1 MKHQKINLVV
11 FLPAV
16 LLFCACILL
25 AFFDNMAFVNLTST
39 LYAWILDEFGWLFL
53 LTALVVFLVCVGLYF
68 SPFGKVIIGG
78 KEAKPMISV
87 WNWFSITLCTTVASG
102 IVFWGAAEPVQHIL
116 NPPVSSGIEPMT
128 PEASLFA
135 MAAVFRHWTVL
146 PYGLYTILA
155 VVFAFVY
162 YNMCQPF
169 SLGSVIAPLI
179 PEKGRNGVSK
189 VVDFV
194 CVFALVTGLAAS
206 LASGVLS
213 INGGLN
219 KLFGIGSNATV
230 WGIIIL
236 IIGGMTII
244 AAVTGITRGIKYL
257 SNINVGIYVVILG
270 FILLFGGTVF
280 IFSFGV
286 ESIGQFVTTFFSG
299 TLFTGMAEGDPWAKN
314 WTMFYL
320 GNWMAWAPVTAVFL
334 GRISYGRRVRDVI
347 AMNLFVTA
355 LFSIIWFMI
364 ISGATVNSLM
374 HNPGSGLI
382 EAYNAGY
389 ENVIYQLFK
398 NLPLSQLFIPL
409 YLIAVLI
416 SFVTAADSTTTAIA
430 GICSKG
436 IAPDSPEPPA
446 SLIAVW
452 GIIVAVVTWIMMT
465 VGEGITG
472 IKMLSN
478 IGGLPAMFLIIF
490 VVISAVLIAAHPEK
504 YNVVDR
510 IKTVKEEHKA
520 EKE

>member
-1 MKHQKINLVV
+1 MKYQKINLLV
-11 FLPAV
+11 FVPAI
-16 LLFCACILL
+16 LLFGGCILL
-25 AFFDNMAFVNLTST
+25 AFLDNAAFVSLTSA
-39 LYAWILDEFGWLFL
+39 LYAWILDKFGWLFL
-53 LTALVVFLVCVGLYF
+53 LTALVVFLVCIGLYF
-68 SPFGKVIIGG
+68 SPFGKITIGG
-78 KEAKPMISV
+78 KEAKPMMST

-116 NPPVSSGIEPMT
+116 NPPVSSGIEAMT

-179 PEKGRNGVSK
+179 PKRARSSVSQ

-219 KLFGIGSNATV
+219 KLFGVDSNEAV

-257 SNINVGIYVVILG
+257 SNINVAMYIVILG
-270 FILLFGGTVF
+270 FILLFGGITF
-280 IFSFGV
+280 IFSFGI
-286 ESIGQFVTTFFSG
+286 ESIGEFLTTFFSG
-299 TLFTGMAEGDPWAKN
+299 TLFTGTAEGDPWAKN

-334 GRISYGRRVRDVI
+334 GRISYGRRVKDII

-355 LFSIIWFMI
+355 LFSIVWFMI
-364 ISGATVNSLM
+364 ISGATVNQLM
-374 HNPGSGLI
+374 HNTGSGI
-382 EAYNAGY
+382 VEAYNAGY

-398 NLPLSQLFIPL
+398 NLPLSRIFIPL
-409 YLIAVLI
+409 YLLAVLI
-416 SFVTAADSTTTAIA
+416 SFVTAADSTTMAIA

-446 SLIAVW
+446 SLTAVW
-452 GIIVAVVTWIMMT
+452 GIIVAVVTWIMMS

-478 IGGLPAMFLIIF
+478 IGGLPAMILIIF
-490 VVISAVLIAAHPEK
+490 VVISALMISLHPEK
-504 YNVVDR
+504 YNSIDNNHVIDR
-510 IKTVKEEHKA
+510 KHKTN
-520 EKE
+520 

>member
-1 MKHQKINLVV
+1 MKHQKINLIV

-25 AFFDNMAFVNLTST
+25 AFLDNAAFVSLTGT

-53 LTALVVFLVCVGLYF
+53 LTALVVFLVCIGLYF
-68 SPFGKVIIGG
+68 SPFGKIVIGG
-78 KEAKPMISV
+78 KEAKPMMSV

-116 NPPVSSGIEPMT
+116 NPPVSSGIEALSS
-128 PEASLFA
+128 EASLFA

-162 YNMCQPF
+162 YNMRQPF

-179 PEKGRNGVSK
+179 PEKGRSGVSK
-189 VVDFV
+189 AVDFI

-213 INGGLN
+213 INGGLS
-219 KLFGIGSNATV
+219 KLMGVDSNVMV

-236 IIGGMTII
+236 VIGGMTVI

-257 SNINVGIYVVILG
+257 SNINVAMYIVILG

-280 IFSFGV
+280 IFSFGI
-286 ESIGQFVTTFFSG
+286 ESIGQFIATFFSG
-299 TLFTGMAEGDPWAKN
+299 TLFTGTAEGDPWAKN

-334 GRISYGRRVRDVI
+334 GRISYGRRVNDVI

-355 LFSIIWFMI
+355 LFSIVWFMI
-364 ISGATVNSLM
+364 ISGATVNQLM
-374 HNPGSGLI
+374 NNPDSGLI
-382 EAYNAGY
+382 DAYNAGY

-398 NLPLSQLFIPL
+398 NLPLSQIFIPL
-409 YLIAVLI
+409 YLVAVLI
-416 SFVTAADSTTTAIA
+416 SFVTAADSTTMAIA

-436 IAPDSPEPPA
+436 IAPDSPEPPTY
-446 SLIAVW
+446 LIAVW
-452 GIIVAVVTWIMMT
+452 GVIVAVVTWIMMS

-478 IGGLPAMFLIIF
+478 IGGLPAMFLIIL
-490 VVISAVLIAAHPEK
+490 VVISAIIISIHPER
-504 YNVVDR
+504 YNLVDKNNT
-510 IKTVKEEHKA
+510 IDEKHKTN
-520 EKE
+520 